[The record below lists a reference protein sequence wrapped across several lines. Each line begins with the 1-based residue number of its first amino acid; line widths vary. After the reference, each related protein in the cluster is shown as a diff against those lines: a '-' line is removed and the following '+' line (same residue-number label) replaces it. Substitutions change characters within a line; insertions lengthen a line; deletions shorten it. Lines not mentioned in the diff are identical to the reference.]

1 MVARLF
7 YIKNHTMKQITL
19 TLFTLLLCVSLSAAE
34 YLKVGQTRT
43 LSVGSISHLQGCQW
57 TISRPSNVT
66 FVQTPG
72 TFNTSATIKATQGFS
87 GDPCI
92 VQCTYY
98 YLEQDPVSGR
108 YIYSRSGYKRWHI
121 FVEGNSG
128 EDNPV
133 ENPDT
138 PGSKQ
143 IKLASNEVSV
153 NAYGLVDIEV
163 FSGYDRIIKWR
174 IADKTIAK
182 GTPLRNGWTLRV
194 EGLSPGTTWAYASDA
209 GGGQATCKITV
220 KQRQYTE
227 GETIWY
233 PIDKTVP
240 RLAVDVTDVAKKECC
255 LTHID
260 DDYNANQ
267 TDGVLVVPEKV
278 CGLTVVKI
286 GTSTFSSKKQ
296 NIKKIILP
304 NTIREIDDNAFSGC
318 KLEEIELPIGLETIG
333 KNAFSNTNLRS
344 ISISEGV
351 KSIGAYCFWNCRSLT
366 KAILPSTLREVS
378 TFCFYDCRNLKD
390 VTLTDGIEELAGYSF
405 QLTGISQIV
414 IPKSMQT
421 IKNRAIS
428 SPCLISVI
436 CLGEKPCTL
445 EAGAV
450 RQNPVT
456 LYVPQNSIEAYQT
469 SDEWKDF
476 TSIREI
482 GNTEEAL
489 YICEPYI
496 FNSSLDYVSAK
507 ISHKDGTEDTY
518 YTDLLN
524 YNHIPKAFSFAEY
537 DGSDFHKYGTNSTE
551 PIFTSTE
558 IESGKAEKTFTLY
571 PYGGNNIGDFTLPEN
586 WGKRDLLFI
595 VDKSKSKVTFVYN
608 GNMTGI
614 KDSPAAANDK
624 EITIRDLKGVVVYRG
639 KDKENTSLPSGIYI
653 VCDGKGNNN
662 KVMIE

>member
-209 GGGQATCKITV
+209 GGGQAVCKITV

-227 GETIWY
+227 GETISY
-233 PIDKTVP
+233 PLDPTVP
-240 RLAVDVTDVAKKECC
+240 RLAVNVTDVSKKECC
-255 LTHID
+255 LTYID

-267 TDGVLVVPEKV
+267 TDGVFIVPEKV

-286 GTSTFSSKKQ
+286 GANTFSSKKQ
-296 NIKKIILP
+296 NIKKVILP

-318 KLEEIELPIGLETIG
+318 ELEEIELPIGLETIG
-333 KNAFSNTNLRS
+333 KNAFSSTNLRS

-378 TFCFYDCRNLKD
+378 TFCFYNCHNLKD

-414 IPKSMQT
+414 FPKSMQT

-456 LYVPQNSIEAYQT
+456 LYVPKNSIEAYKT

-489 YICEPYI
+489 YICEPDI

-524 YNHIPKAFSFAEY
+524 YNHIPKTFSFAEY

-586 WGKRDLLFI
+586 WGKRNLLFI
-595 VDKSKSKVTFVYN
+595 VDKSKSKVTFVYT

-639 KDKENTSLPSGIYI
+639 KDMENTSLPSGIYI